1 MPGGRAE
8 PDAAAGAGAV
18 KRLTSLA
25 VALVVLFGAA
35 AAVVPLG
42 PSAAEGGTVVLM
54 GDSLLAQASADI
66 TTGLAKLGFSVDSSA
81 AYPGAGLLDTHI
93 NWLAKAR
100 RLIAEDHPSIAV
112 VEYVGNYGIYGGIAG
127 VGVYTRP
134 FYRRWEV
141 AAQRLEDVLSSGGTT
156 VYWVIGPPVAPR
168 AAERGIEVLDRIYE
182 NLHAPR
188 TRSGRPPLI
197 DVTPALT
204 GGTGRYTRFKP
215 DGMKVQ
221 VRRRDGVHFTDAGK
235 ALFAQTV
242 IDVIR

>member
-1 MPGGRAE
+1 
-8 PDAAAGAGAV
+8 V
-18 KRLTSLA
+18 KRLTLLA
-25 VALVVLFGAA
+25 VALVVLFAAA

-81 AYPGAGLLDTHI
+81 AYPGAGLLDTQI

-100 RLIAEDHPSIAV
+100 RLKAEDHPTIAV
-112 VEYVGNYGIYGGIAG
+112 VEYVGNYGIYGGISG
-127 VGVYTRP
+127 VRVYTRP
-134 FYRRWEV
+134 FYRRWEA

-168 AAERGIEVLDRIYE
+168 VPERGIEVLDRIYE

-188 TRSGRPPLI
+188 TQSGRPPLI

-204 GGTGRYTRFKP
+204 GGTGRYTGSLSEP
-215 DGMKVQ
+215 DGKRIQ
-221 VRRRDGVHFTDAGK
+221 VRRSDGVHLTAAGQ
-235 ALFAQTV
+235 ALFAQAV
-242 IDVIR
+242 IEAIG